1 MDTLHGEQSL
11 LPGQDAFEEVFGDE
25 NVRREI
31 ELDWKKIVNKQDKL
45 TALLEVLQEIGFAS
59 ELANQLA
66 GVVQLTVTGVFGV
79 RVDER
84 RLHCNFKL

>member
-1 MDTLHGEQSL
+1 MDTLHGEKSL

-84 RLHCNFKL
+84 RLHCNLKL